1 MNDNRKI
8 PVFLSHDEAKKLIQG
23 LRKDRHSLGLSL
35 MYYGGL
41 RVSEMTDLRI
51 SDIHLAR
58 GFMKINGKG
67 NKERIVPI
75 NNRLQKVIESY
86 LQKHGHKLSQDSFL
100 VGGDRRSWHYVVK
113 KYSGLSLG
121 REDVHCHTLRHSFAT
136 GMYIKGIPLERI
148 SQLLGHSKLDTT
160 MIYSHIS
167 TEQKQEAV
175 RSLDDSR
182 SRLFGLVTSLFP
194 AKKKAD
200 ISLKD
205 YGSLIGRD
213 NEIKELTRYIES
225 GVSVILSGPPGCGK
239 SAILRAIK
247 SSVFIEEF
255 KKKQTLIKII
265 LSGQEMGDKVY
276 KEASKELKK
285 LSIDELLQEIKG
297 SGKIVVI
304 DEITGLS
311 KTDKKT
317 IASLAENTVV
327 LAASSRPADRKL
339 FKTFIEI
346 KPLSRHYCRFVLS
359 EIVHMTDPQ
368 AKERIIDDI
377 LHQASS
383 NLKEAEY
390 IASQL
395 QLGKS
400 SEEITTDVRESNQ
413 VSIAP
418 ILLIFVLFFVA
429 YVLKSYA
436 TSMVAFS
443 YALLVCFRLVF
454 YRFIFM
460 PATSKNKG

>member
-1 MNDNRKI
+1 
-8 PVFLSHDEAKKLIQG
+8 
-23 LRKDRHSLGLSL
+23 
-35 MYYGGL
+35 MY
-41 RVSEMTDLRI
+41 T
-51 SDIHLAR
+51 
-58 GFMKINGKG
+58 
-67 NKERIVPI
+67 
-75 NNRLQKVIESY
+75 
-86 LQKHGHKLSQDSFL
+86 
-100 VGGDRRSWHYVVK
+100 
-113 KYSGLSLG
+113 
-121 REDVHCHTLRHSFAT
+121 
-136 GMYIKGIPLERI
+136 KGIPLERI
-148 SQLLGHSKLDTT
+148 SELLGHSKLDTT

-175 RSLDDSR
+175 RTLDDSR
-182 SRLFGLVTSLFP
+182 SRFFGLIRSFIPV
-194 AKKKAD
+194 KKRAD
-200 ISLKD
+200 ISLKE
-205 YGSLIGRD
+205 YNSLIGRD
-213 NEIKELTRYIES
+213 SELAEIRKFIDS
-225 GVSVILSGPPGCGK
+225 GVSVIVEGPQGCGK
-239 SAILRAIK
+239 SAILRNIRNCVYI
-247 SSVFIEEF
+247 SEF
-255 KKKQTLIKII
+255 KKKQTLMKII
-265 LSGQEMGDKVY
+265 LSGQELEDSVY

-297 SGKIVVI
+297 SGKLVVI
-304 DEITGLS
+304 DDITGLS

-317 IASLAENTVV
+317 ITSLAGNTVV
-327 LAASSRPADRKL
+327 VAASSRPTDRKL

-346 KPLSRHYCRFVLS
+346 KSLSRHYCRLVLS

-400 SEEITTDVRESNQ
+400 SEEITTEVRESNQ
-413 VSIAP
+413 VSIAAF
-418 ILLIFVLFFVA
+418 LLVFVLFFVA

-460 PATSKNKG
+460 PATSKKKG